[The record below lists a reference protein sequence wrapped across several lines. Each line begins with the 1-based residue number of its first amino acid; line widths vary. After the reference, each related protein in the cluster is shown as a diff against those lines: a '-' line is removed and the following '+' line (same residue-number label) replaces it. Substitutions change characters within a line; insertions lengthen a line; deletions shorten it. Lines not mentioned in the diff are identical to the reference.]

1 MTRNYIVLTLMA
13 EFRIFAPDMD
23 LFTRKSRFY
32 LLAFL
37 RHDLKASVTVFFVAL
52 PLCLGISLASGAP
65 VYSGLVAGIIGG
77 LVVSLLSGSQLSVAG
92 PAAGLTA
99 ICATAITDL
108 GAPEV
113 FFLSVLIA
121 GMLQFL
127 LGIFKLGGF
136 THFIPSAV
144 IKGMLAA
151 IGVILISKQVP
162 LLIGYG
168 KPDFWRNELFN
179 IITFN
184 HAFSNI
190 KDLVKS
196 ITPGVILI
204 SALSFALLQVW
215 EGLVPKKWHILPTSF
230 LIVLFGTLLALTW
243 KIFFPA
249 LALTEEQYVNMP
261 ANLFAQVR
269 LPDFGQLFHHGDIW
283 KYSVIIAVVAS
294 LETLLSIEAID
305 KLDPYNRITPQ
316 NRELMAQ
323 GAANTLSGLLGGLPI
338 TAVIVRSSANAEAG
352 ARTRLSAF
360 AHGAWLLILSLIAV
374 PLLNRIPYCALAV
387 ILIRTGYQLA
397 RPSRI
402 KAIWKQGREQF
413 LPFIVTVIA
422 ILFTDLLIG
431 VGIGVGYAIWYLIK
445 HTYRAGLTVKER
457 QEGHIRRYDIQLAL
471 NVSFLNKK
479 KLLIF
484 LDALP
489 KYAHVCV
496 DGTDSVY
503 IDHDILEILHD
514 FRSKAHHRHIQV
526 EYKGIPDVESI
537 ELH

>member
-1 MTRNYIVLTLMA
+1 
-13 EFRIFAPDMD
+13 MD

-77 LVVSLLSGSQLSVAG
+77 LLVSLLSGSQLSVAG

-99 ICATAITDL
+99 ICASAITDL

-113 FFLSVLIA
+113 FFLSVMIA
-121 GMLQFL
+121 GLLQLL
-127 LGIFKLGGF
+127 LGVFKLGGF

-184 HAFSNI
+184 HAFSHI

-196 ITPGVILI
+196 ITSGVIFI
-204 SALSFALLQVW
+204 SILSFVVLQIW
-215 EGLVPKKWHILPTSF
+215 ETLVPKKWHLLPTSF
-230 LIVLFGTLLALTW
+230 LIVIFGTLMALFWKYFVPSLALS
-243 KIFFPA
+243 
-249 LALTEEQYVNMP
+249 EEQYVSMT

-269 LPDFGQLFHHGDIW
+269 LPDFSELFQHAEIW
-283 KYSVIIAVVAS
+283 KYAVIMAVVAS

-316 NRELMAQ
+316 NRELVAQ
-323 GAANTLSGLLGGLPI
+323 GTANAVSGLLGGLPI

-352 ARTRLSAF
+352 ARTKLSAF
-360 AHGAWLLILSLIAV
+360 AHGAWLLLLSLLAV
-374 PLLNRIPYCALAV
+374 PLLNKIPYCALAV

-397 RPSRI
+397 KPSRI
-402 KAIWKQGREQF
+402 KAIWRQGREQF
-413 LPFIVTVIA
+413 LPFI
-422 ILFTDLLIG
+422 DR
-431 VGIGVGYAIWYLIK
+431 K
-445 HTYRAGLTVKER
+445 
-457 QEGHIRRYDIQLAL
+457 
-471 NVSFLNKK
+471 
-479 KLLIF
+479 
-484 LDALP
+484 
-489 KYAHVCV
+489 
-496 DGTDSVY
+496 SV
-503 IDHDILEILHD
+503 
-514 FRSKAHHRHIQV
+514 V
-526 EYKGIPDVESI
+526 
-537 ELH
+537 